1 MEAISIL
8 EFVPQLGMSAI
19 ILALLVWLQEKSN
32 RRMDRLSDRI
42 KEKDDQMLQ
51 ILSDYKD
58 TSNKLSV
65 SLDKNTLASDQNTK
79 MTERVYELLTYK
91 LK

>member
-8 EFVPQLGMSAI
+8 ELVPQLGMSAI

-42 KEKDDQMLQ
+42 KEKDDQLLQ
-51 ILSDYKD
+51 ILTDYKD

-65 SLDKNTLASDQNTK
+65 SLDKNTQASDQNTK